1 MEKIISSN
9 AKLRER
15 TSKSETIVERYERR
29 RAREM
34 PRGNLY
40 LQLGKHDK
48 ADLDKERLA
57 KFNAEAE
64 IRRVNGEG

>member
-1 MEKIISSN
+1 
-9 AKLRER
+9 
-15 TSKSETIVERYERR
+15 
-29 RAREM
+29 M

-48 ADLDKERLA
+48 EEFDKERLA

-64 IRRVNGEG
+64 IRRVNGEEC